1 VLLPWRR
8 WALAAAI
15 LLAEYL
21 VLSIRWDV
29 GQLRSMFWL
38 IGRTGSAAPIAFLS
52 VTAMV
57 VLWRNPG
64 PQLLR
69 QLAATSAASD
79 PRWGWLMSHLLAAA
93 IFFPLSHRVLGL
105 PMAPADRPALL
116 MAAWLGSV
124 ALLVATVFG
133 WAFPR
138 AAFPAL
144 VRIARRPALAGL
156 VVGLCAWLAGW
167 AAQDLWPW
175 LARVTLSITAAV
187 MRPIWGARLSV
198 EPAERLLGLGDFVAE
213 IGEGCSGAEGMG
225 LMAVLSAAYLIKFRQ
240 ALALPRALLV
250 VPVAMALSFLANVV
264 RIALLIWIG
273 DAVSSEVAAQGFH
286 SKAGWVLTCAIAIGV
301 LAWVRRSRWL
311 ARPSAHR
318 PGEHTE
324 NPTATFLAPLLTG
337 SALALLTGL
346 VSTGFDRLYW
356 LRMLGTAAA
365 LWMVRGAFAG
375 AAGRPRV
382 SALAVAAGGA
392 VCGVWVLIAPHAE
405 PHAIATVR
413 DGLQA
418 LAPAERIGWLVT
430 RALGAV
436 VIAPLAEELA
446 FRGFL
451 LRRIIR
457 DDFWEVD
464 LSAAARHP
472 AAVLISAL
480 VFGLL
485 HGAFIAG
492 TLGGIAYA
500 LVLRRRG
507 KLGDAILA
515 HALTNALLLVYT
527 LWTGDWSF
535 MA

>member
-1 VLLPWRR
+1 
-8 WALAAAI
+8 
-15 LLAEYL
+15 
-21 VLSIRWDV
+21 
-29 GQLRSMFWL
+29 MFWL
-38 IGRTGSAAPIAFLS
+38 IGRTGSAAPIVFLS

-57 VLWRNPG
+57 VLWRTPG
-64 PQLLR
+64 PELR
-69 QLAATSAASD
+69 HQLAAASAPAE

-93 IFFPLSHRVLGL
+93 MFFPLSHRVLGL

-124 ALLVATVFG
+124 ALLVVTAFG
-133 WAFPR
+133 WAFPG
-138 AAFPAL
+138 PAL
-144 VRIARRPALAGL
+144 APLARIARRPALAGVL
-156 VVGLCAWLAGW
+156 VGLCAWLAGW

-175 LARVTLSITAAV
+175 LARVTLSISAAV
-187 MRPIWGARLSV
+187 MRPIWGARLVV
-198 EPAERLLGLGDFVAE
+198 EPADRLLGLGDFVAE

-240 ALALPRALLV
+240 ALTLPRALLV
-250 VPVAMALSFLANVV
+250 VPVAMGLSFLANVV

-273 DAVSSEVAAQGFH
+273 DAVSAEVAAQGFH

-301 LAWVRRSRWL
+301 LAWVRHSRWL
-311 ARPSAHR
+311 ARAPAEEAHE
-318 PGEHTE
+318 PTD
-324 NPTATFLAPLLTG
+324 NPTAAFLTPLLTG

-346 VSTGFDRLYW
+346 FSTGFDRLFW
-356 LRMLGTAAA
+356 VRTLGTAVA
-365 LWMVRGAFAG
+365 LWATRGAFAG

-382 SALAVAAGGA
+382 DPLAVAAGGVVFA
-392 VCGVWVLIAPHAE
+392 IWLIIARHAE

-413 DGLQA
+413 DGLA
-418 LAPAERIGWLVT
+418 AMGSAERFGWLLA
-430 RALGAV
+430 RSLGAV
-436 VIAPLAEELA
+436 VIVPLAEELA

-451 LRRIIR
+451 LRRIVR
-457 DDFWEVD
+457 DDFWDVD
-464 LSAAARHP
+464 LAAAARNP
-472 AAVLISAL
+472 AAVLVSSV

-492 TLGGIAYA
+492 TLAGIAYA

-507 KLGDAILA
+507 RLGDAIVA
-515 HALTNALLLVYT
+515 HAVTNLLLLGYT